1 MTQEKRKLLAGAIGF
16 VLLLASCGQPSASP
30 TADATETRT
39 ASEPTDI
46 IEPIAEPNATTTPT
60 GTIEPTAEPTTTS
73 APTGT
78 IEPTPKPTTTTEATA
93 TETPDGSEFWIEMQD
108 PHYGVG
114 FAVPCYWE
122 VNFPQ
127 DYPPGGSGISY
138 SIRNYTEEYVLS
150 FPRGRGVFENG
161 GIKIDM
167 NFMHGPSWGAAAGT
181 SLIDFV
187 SGLYS
192 NDPET
197 SLEAT
202 EELIINGQP
211 ALLVTTDSKF
221 GIGQFY
227 AFVVTDEVY
236 LLFGPN
242 AEARSSPDVLG
253 ILNSIA
259 LTSDVSVTIPDAVPE
274 NPPKGLVAPCM
285 GITEL
290 PPDPNAPPEGCQ
302 ARSFASVEEL
312 TSGLEENFHKAN
324 TGGLIFDYVNEP
336 FAAAMWRS
344 EGQEYSRNEFFGLL
358 ANSYYNY
365 QVENIAEGKPS
376 QMTFTTDRGQFPP
389 LMGIPAATM
398 FGPDVNI
405 AEVIYSEGWGQDGLG
420 AALLFIAEDD
430 CGRFYWHGLVFSP
443 EHFDK

>member
-1 MTQEKRKLLAGAIGF
+1 MEKKKKPLIVAIAL
-16 VLLLASCGQPSASP
+16 VLLLAACGQS
-30 TADATETRT
+30 TAPPAATETET
-39 ASEPTDI
+39 GIVVKPTVT
-46 IEPIAEPNATTTPT
+46 IESIAEPTAT
-60 GTIEPTAEPTTTS
+60 A

-78 IEPTPKPTTTTEATA
+78 IEPAPEPTTTTEPAA
-93 TETPDGSEFWIEMQD
+93 TEKPDGSEFWVKMQD
-108 PHYGVG
+108 PQYGIG

-127 DYPPGGSGISY
+127 DYPQGGSGVSY

-150 FPRGRGVFENG
+150 FPRGQGVFENG

-167 NFMHGPSWGAAAGT
+167 NFMYGPFWGVDAGT

-197 SLEAT
+197 NLVAT
-202 EELIINGQP
+202 EELVINGQP
-211 ALLVTTDSKF
+211 ALLVTVETKF
-221 GIGQFY
+221 GTGQFY
-227 AFVVTDEVY
+227 LFVVTDEVY

-242 AEARSSPDVLG
+242 TEAMGSPDVMG

-259 LTSDVSVTIPDAVPE
+259 LTPDVSVAIPDVVPD
-274 NPPKGLVAPCM
+274 NPPQGLLAPCM

-290 PPDPNAPPEGCQ
+290 SRDPNAPPEGCQ
-302 ARSFASVEEL
+302 ALSFSSVEEL
-312 TSGLEENFHKAN
+312 SSGLEENFHKAN
-324 TGGLIFDYVNEP
+324 TGGLIYDYVNEP
-336 FAAAMWRS
+336 FAVGLWRS
-344 EGQEYSRNEFFGLL
+344 EGQEIGRNEFFGLL

-365 QVENIAEGKPS
+365 QVESIAEGKPS
-376 QMTFTTDRGQFPP
+376 QMTFTTDRSQFPS
-389 LMGIPAATM
+389 LMGIPAETM
-398 FGPDVNI
+398 FGPDVKI

-420 AALLFIAEDD
+420 AALLYIAEDD
-430 CGRFYWHGLVFSP
+430 CGRYYWHGLVYSN